1 MSTLITLS
9 TQPLTRI
16 AVPGAG
22 LDLVVLDSR
31 PGECSG
37 IDMDSGAFV
46 RGHWPSAIDVAE
58 FAAPY
63 RVGHAVIGD
72 DDAPPDPSR
81 PEAVPFTGPPEPGR
95 RISNRR
101 MRTYLEA
108 LMAPTRIPLLGF
120 LGPSIRFWQM
130 SGTHPSLSLL
140 RPTQGPQL
148 LVDGDTVRA
157 RFEWDGLE
165 HSLVVSNE
173 RARSVALGFGAPR
186 CSGDALA
193 TALGYRPRY
202 LLISLTKPQDGYC
215 HKAVGAILP
224 KP

>member
-1 MSTLITLS
+1 MPGSGLELI
-9 TQPLTRI
+9 
-16 AVPGAG
+16 
-22 LDLVVLDSR
+22 VLDSG

-37 IDMDSGAFV
+37 IELESGTFI
-46 RGHWPSAIDVAE
+46 RGYWPDTGQPGDRV
-58 FAAPY
+58 APY
-63 RVGHAVIGD
+63 GVAGAMIGE

-81 PEAVPFTGPPEPGR
+81 PEAVAFDGPPQPRG
-95 RISNRR
+95 RISHRR
-101 MRTYLEA
+101 VRAYLDA

-140 RPTQGPQL
+140 RPTHGPQL
-148 LVDGDTVRA
+148 LHDRGKVWA

-165 HSLVVSNE
+165 HALIVANDRL
-173 RARSVALGFGAPR
+173 RAAVLDSGMPR

-193 TALGYRPRY
+193 AILGYRPWY
-202 LLISLTKPQDGYC
+202 LLISLTRPQDGYC

-224 KP
+224 KA